1 MKAVRASD
9 RVEARGVGAVL
20 VRRPHVLS
28 LRLSILDRYMITE
41 LGGPFA
47 FGLSAFT
54 LIFAATQILAIS
66 RLVSDQ
72 HAALW
77 AVIEYFVWQLPGIVV
92 LVIPMAM
99 LLGVLLTMGTLS
111 GNSEITAMKAG
122 GISLVRIAA
131 PLLATG
137 FVVSV
142 LALMLQEG
150 VVPYANDRATYLR
163 QETIE
168 HVGVFS
174 SGNLAVVSKLPSGG
188 RQLTTST
195 GYEPAS
201 QTLLNVVLIQY
212 DTANHPVLIVFADRA
227 RYVQP
232 TWAFR
237 NVTEYHFE
245 SDGTTW
251 TQTAPQQ
258 QWDIGQKPSQIM
270 QRAAG
275 NNPENMSR
283 AQIRDLISSGQLSP
297 AELRTYLTSYQEKLA
312 RPFATFVF
320 TLIAVPFGLNSPRRG
335 GGGAGLGFGLA
346 VAIVF
351 VYFVIAS
358 VTSAVFTSIGGGP
371 IAAAFGAWL
380 PNALFT
386 AIGALF
392 VRRASFT

>member
-1 MKAVRASD
+1 MKVAS
-9 RVEARGVGAVL
+9 VGAAPAL
-20 VRRPHVLS
+20 ARRPHIVSVGLT
-28 LRLSILDRYMITE
+28 ILDRYMIAE

-72 HAALW
+72 HASLL
-77 AVIEYFVWQLPGIVV
+77 AVVGYFLWQLPGIVV

-99 LLGVLLTMGTLS
+99 LLGVLLTMGRLS
-111 GNSEITAMKAG
+111 GDSELTAMKAG
-122 GISLVRIAA
+122 GISLVRVAA

-142 LALMLQEG
+142 LALILQEA
-150 VVPYANDRATYLR
+150 VVPYANDRATMIR
-163 QETIE
+163 EETIE

-174 SGNLAVVSKLPSGG
+174 SGNLAVHTKLPTGG
-188 RQLTTST
+188 QQVTTFT
-195 GYEPAS
+195 GYEAATE
-201 QTLLNVVLIQY
+201 TLLNVVLIQY
-212 DTANHPVLIVFADRA
+212 DTSNRPVLIVFASRA
-227 RYVQP
+227 HYAQP
-232 TWAFR
+232 TWTFTH
-237 NVTEYHFE
+237 VTEYHFE
-245 SDGTTW
+245 TDGTTL
-251 TQTAPQQ
+251 TETAPEQ

-270 QRAAG
+270 QRTAG
-275 NNPENMSR
+275 DNPENMSR
-283 AQIRDLISSGQLSP
+283 AQIRELIASGQLTP
-297 AELRTYLTSYQEKLA
+297 AELRTYQTSYQEKLA
-312 RPFATFVF
+312 RPFASFVF
-320 TLIAVPFGLNSPRRG
+320 TLIAVPFGLRSARG

-358 VTSAVFTSIGGGP
+358 ITSALFTSMGGGP
-371 IAAAFGAWL
+371 ALAALGAWL